1 MSDTRALSEAIYFD
15 VYDHVAERAEYL
27 QPDDHTRLLLPEA
40 IIAFAVASIL
50 KPLVEGFAKKLGEKG
65 AEAAVAALKPAPDP
79 APPDAPPTP
88 EALIDEIA
96 AALPAMIAEADR
108 LAGKRER
115 IAAALVGQGLTPARA
130 ALIADS
136 VIALVRRRLA
146 THG

>member
-1 MSDTRALSEAIYFD
+1 MSDARALSEAIYFD

-27 QPDDHTRLLLPEA
+27 QPDDHVRLLLPEA

-79 APPDAPPTP
+79 APPTP

-108 LAGKRER
+108 LAGKRDR
-115 IAAALVGQGLTPARA
+115 IVAALVGQGLTPARA
-130 ALIADS
+130 ALIADA
-136 VIALVRRRLA
+136 VITLVRQRLA